1 MTEFERLAPER
12 HDTLEGVPEPA
23 ENPVLVGHEQAKSA
37 VAAAYRVGKLPHGLL
52 LAGPHGIGKATLAFH
67 IAYHLLSHPTAETT
81 PETIL
86 PPDPASSLYR
96 QIATGAHPSVLHLTR
111 PFNDKTKKFATLL
124 TVDEIRRV
132 SRFLSMTSHDN
143 SYRVVIVDPAD
154 DMNTSAA
161 NALLKNLEEPPSRTI
176 FLLITHSAG
185 ALLPTIRSR
194 CHMIRLQPLSRSEVE
209 QALQR
214 LGVALPQDQGTRA
227 ALLERAGGSVR
238 QAILFSE
245 FGGLEIAETVEV
257 LIKGQTMD
265 FAKAHRLAD
274 AVSGREQEI
283 RFDLM
288 NQHMLDLVSAA
299 AEGAAT
305 AGHVER
311 AARLARQWHELRIAI
326 GETDTYNLDR
336 KQHALSMI
344 LRLHDTFR
352 M

>member
-1 MTEFERLAPER
+1 MTGFERLAPER
-12 HDTLEGVPEPA
+12 HDTLEGIPEPA
-23 ENPVLVGHEQAKSA
+23 ENPVLIGHEQAK
-37 VAAAYRVGKLPHGLL
+37 VTIAAAYRAGKLPQGLL
-52 LAGPHGIGKATLAFH
+52 LAGPHGIGKATLAFQV
-67 IAYHLLSHPTAETT
+67 AYHLLRYPAAETA

-86 PPDPASSLYR
+86 PPDRASSLYR
-96 QIATGAHPSVLHLTR
+96 QVATGAHPSVLHLTR

-132 SRFLSMTSHDN
+132 SRFLSMTTHDN

-176 FLLITHSAG
+176 FLLITHSTG

-194 CHMIRLQPLSRSEVE
+194 CHMIRLQPLSSNEVE
-209 QALQR
+209 QALQG
-214 LGVALPQDQGTRA
+214 LGVALPQNQVTRT

-238 QAILFSE
+238 EAILFSE
-245 FGGLEIAETVEV
+245 FGGLEIAETVDV
-257 LIKGQTMD
+257 LVKAQTMD

-274 AVSGREQEI
+274 VVGGRDQEI

-299 AEGAAT
+299 AEDAAT
-305 AGHVER
+305 AGHVDR

-344 LRLHDTFR
+344 LHLHDTFR